1 MGHHLAVVLWRL
13 EQNSNRIFAHATPVS
28 ELHAAVPSSQPE
40 VRRPAVKRRSSL
52 VPLQIPRDAAGSLLS
67 QVCCAFLR
75 STSTP
80 FIAFVLVVLQCFNMF
95 YVGMAVW
102 GIWMYTV

>member
-40 VRRPAVKRRSSL
+40 VRRPA
-52 VPLQIPRDAAGSLLS
+52 GSLLS
-67 QVCCAFLR
+67 QGMLCLSAVHKR
-75 STSTP
+75 TP
-80 FIAFVLVVLQCFNMF
+80 FIAFVLVVLHCFNMF
-95 YVGMAVW
+95 YVGMELW
-102 GIWMYTV
+102 GMWMYTV

>member
-40 VRRPAVKRRSSL
+40 VRRPVVNRRSSL
-52 VPLQIPRDAAGSLLS
+52 VPLQIPRDADGCCWISTVPSLLCLS
-67 QVCCAFLR
+67 AVHKYSFHSLCIGGF
-75 STSTP
+75 T
-80 FIAFVLVVLQCFNMF
+80 MF
-95 YVGMAVW
+95 
-102 GIWMYTV
+102 